1 MPPEKRKDYRL
12 PKNFQVEVREF
23 KFPLARQKTHEIFSV
38 DISAGGLL
46 VECGQNFAVGEK
58 LQVKIFIASLNKYH
72 PGFFKVFESD
82 AGQHLQVIAEVVRS
96 EERVPLTRYVL
107 GLRFLDVDQDDWNAL
122 RKFIMKVKGK

>member
-1 MPPEKRKDYRL
+1 MPSEKRKDYRL
-12 PKNFQVEVREF
+12 PKNFRVEVREF

-46 VECGQNFAVGEK
+46 VECGQNFAKGEK

-82 AGQHLQVIAEVVRS
+82 AGQYLQVIAEVVRS
-96 EERVPLTRYVL
+96 EERVPLSRYAL
-107 GLRFLDVDQDDWNAL
+107 GIRFVDVDHDDWNAL
-122 RKFIMKVKGK
+122 RKFIVKAKEE